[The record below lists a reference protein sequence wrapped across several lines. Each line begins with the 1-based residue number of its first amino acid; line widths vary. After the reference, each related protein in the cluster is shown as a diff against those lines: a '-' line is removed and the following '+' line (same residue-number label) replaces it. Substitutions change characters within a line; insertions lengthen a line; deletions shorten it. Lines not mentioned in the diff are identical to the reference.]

1 MANYNL
7 YNDDC
12 MNVFPLLEDSSIQCI
27 ITDLP
32 YDGVSKKGEERAK
45 YGGQLRKIDKGKA
58 DIITFDLDEFL
69 QECVRVSDGSI
80 YLFCGIGQISQIY
93 NFFEQKHIQKDY
105 MVRLCVWHKSNPSPM
120 NGQHMYL
127 NATEYLVYAKKRK
140 TTFNRK
146 CIHNVINFPTGRSKI
161 HPTEKPVRLLQ
172 QLILDSTNEG
182 DTVADFCGGSFS
194 TGVAALE
201 LQRNFIGVELDK
213 TYFDSA
219 KQRIES
225 AYSGGDGSEVY
236 GE

>member
-1 MANYNL
+1 MMANYNL

-12 MNVFPLLEDSSIQCI
+12 MNVFSLLEDNSIQCI

-127 NATEYLVYAKKRK
+127 NATEYIVYAKKRK
-140 TTFNRK
+140 TTFNGK
-146 CIHNVINFPTGRSKI
+146 CIHNVFNFPTGRSKI

-219 KQRIES
+219 KQRIEDLC
-225 AYSGGDGSEVY
+225 GQEQ
-236 GE
+236 E